1 MCVGDG
7 SVMDVRIK
15 NEHCTWDMEM
25 NMDSRTRSFFS
36 SNENGLFFRKS

>member
-15 NEHCTWDMEM
+15 NERERE
-25 NMDSRTRSFFS
+25 SIFISI
-36 SNENGLFFRKS
+36 FRKLATPNIRK